1 MLTIGIE
8 INHVMRNLNRQLVK
22 YYQKD
27 IDPSFDDSE
36 IDVKNE
42 DVLKKYINFKNK
54 TAKNQFLTVDYA
66 YEIFGCAKT
75 SDHRLTEHF
84 AQWQYDITNYP
95 KDDIE
100 LVLFSMN
107 EEALTIQSTL
117 FFLSKIGTRVR
128 KVLFPRSIK
137 EVEDECDVIIAASNE
152 VLDKVDDERNVL
164 VCVERGFNE
173 AHRDK
178 ARLSYPTMTD
188 IIDDKAFLDK
198 VYYQFYE
205 LNPQNKKENRLS
217 KWTKRIKTLLRG

>member
-1 MLTIGIE
+1 MLRIGIE
-8 INHVMRNLNRQLVK
+8 INHVMRNLNRQLIK

-27 IDPSFDDSE
+27 IDPTLDDTE
-36 IDVKNE
+36 IDIRNE
-42 DVLKKYINFKNK
+42 DVLNKYIKFKNK
-54 TAKNQFLTVDYA
+54 KAKNQFLTVDYA

-75 SDHRLTEHF
+75 SDNRLTEHF
-84 AQWQYDITNYP
+84 VQWQYDVTNYD
-95 KDDIE
+95 KDDVEII
-100 LVLFSMN
+100 LFSMN
-107 EEALTIQSTL
+107 EAELTIQSTL

-152 VLDKVDDERNVL
+152 VLDKVDGERNVL

-173 AHRDK
+173 GHRDK
-178 ARLSYPTMTD
+178 ARLSYLTMTD

-205 LNPQNKKENRLS
+205 LNPQNKKENILS
-217 KWTKRIKTLLRG
+217 KGTKKIKRLFKG